1 MELTAREFS
10 LLEAFVEHVEQV
22 LSREQLL
29 GMVWDMDFDPGSNVV
44 DVFVRSLRAKIGA
57 ERITTVRG
65 VGYRLRAWARGGA
78 GDPVARD

>member
-1 MELTAREFS
+1 
-10 LLEAFVEHVEQV
+10 
-22 LSREQLL
+22 
-29 GMVWDMDFDPGSNVV
+29 VWDMDFDPGSNVV

-65 VGYRLRAWARGGA
+65 VGYRLRAGARGGA

>member
-1 MELTAREFS
+1 MTAREFS

-57 ERITTVRG
+57 KAAHVATSAETRASAMTCP
-65 VGYRLRAWARGGA
+65 LR
-78 GDPVARD
+78 